1 LNYLHNSAKI
11 SNNNNANRNLL
22 EKSSRSSE
30 KISKGLPPKNQKY
43 AKGIKA
49 GNLAAKP
56 AEETVGEF
64 KTFQMIQN
72 NKMGN
77 KAQFN
82 HKITINIIHL
92 TLRTR

>member
-1 LNYLHNSAKI
+1 M
-11 SNNNNANRNLL
+11 
-22 EKSSRSSE
+22 
-30 KISKGLPPKNQKY
+30 
-43 AKGIKA
+43 KA

-56 AEETVGEF
+56 AEET
-64 KTFQMIQN
+64 FQLIQD

-92 TLRTR
+92 TLKTK